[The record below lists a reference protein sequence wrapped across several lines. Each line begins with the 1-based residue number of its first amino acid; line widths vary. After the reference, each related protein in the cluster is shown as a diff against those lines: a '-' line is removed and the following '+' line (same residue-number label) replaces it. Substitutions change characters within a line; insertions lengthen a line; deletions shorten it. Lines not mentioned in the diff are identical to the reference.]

1 MGEGPV
7 RDGLQGLLFEF
18 VKRRIMPITIL
29 AADDDKAILRLY
41 TRMFSGSGYSLTK
54 VETFEEAA
62 DLISRN
68 DYDLLITD
76 LMFPDGIGTELIKAF
91 NRKKEDAR
99 SLLVTGSVNAQD
111 LLAKEGVRE
120 YIEKPFKVE
129 NFLEA
134 VNKVLS

>member
-1 MGEGPV
+1 
-7 RDGLQGLLFEF
+7 
-18 VKRRIMPITIL
+18 MPITIL

-41 TRMFSGSGYSLTK
+41 TRMFSGEGYALTK

-62 DLISRN
+62 ALISRN

-91 NRKKEDAR
+91 NKKKADAR
-99 SLLVTGSVNAQD
+99 TLLVTGSTNAREM
-111 LLAKEGVRE
+111 LAGEGMNE

>member
-1 MGEGPV
+1 
-7 RDGLQGLLFEF
+7 
-18 VKRRIMPITIL
+18 MPITIL

-41 TRMFSGSGYSLTK
+41 TRMFSGDGYALTK
-54 VETFEEAA
+54 AETFGEAA
-62 DLISRN
+62 DLISRK

-91 NRKKEDAR
+91 NKKKDDAR
-99 SLLVTGSVNAQD
+99 SLLVTGSVNPQE
-111 LLAKEGVRE
+111 LLAKDGVLE

-129 NFLEA
+129 TFLEA

>member
-1 MGEGPV
+1 MRGLS
-7 RDGLQGLLFEF
+7 DGLQGLLFEF

-41 TRMFSGSGYSLTK
+41 TRMFSGEGYFLTK
-54 VETFEEAA
+54 VETFGEAA
-62 DLISRN
+62 DLISKN

-91 NRKKEDAR
+91 NKKKEDAK
-99 SLLVTGSVNAQD
+99 SLLVTGAANPREM
-111 LLAKEGVRE
+111 LAGQGVHE

-129 NFLEA
+129 TFLEA

>member
-1 MGEGPV
+1 
-7 RDGLQGLLFEF
+7 
-18 VKRRIMPITIL
+18 MPINIL

-41 TRMFSGSGYSLTK
+41 TRMFSGEGYALTK
-54 VETFEEAA
+54 VETFGEAA

-91 NRKKEDAR
+91 NKKKDDAR
-99 SLLVTGSVNAQD
+99 SLLVTGSVNAHE
-111 LLAKEGVRE
+111 LLSKEGVRE

-129 NFLEA
+129 SFLA
-134 VNKVLS
+134 VVNKVLS